1 MMEETAKSRFSVPR
15 IPIVGGVLSI
25 IPGLGQVYGGFI
37 MRGVLLFL
45 FIASLYALSLWRM
58 DNAGIDISTYPS
70 YNADDLNKKQEQAFI
85 FATLAI
91 LLTTVGYVW
100 NIYDGYVSA
109 GGKPSPA
116 LVPGL
121 FITIATLII
130 GAHITE
136 IDIAKAVNEIGDV
149 SPRLKQILW
158 PWNPDDSAFTREV
171 ETFDGVAMWE
181 TPCDDTPI
189 RQPTHTE
196 GESYIEIDSVCGS
209 ISGLRKP
216 DGSRDEGTT
225 INIKGYDFRPGE
237 EAELVLK
244 PGSVPEFRVVV
255 EGERVRVIPDENG
268 EFELSFVMPNFTIP
282 ATATTSTPVEIT
294 VRQKQEVGSLKLSE
308 DFWLSFE
315 GIIETLFLALMAT
328 IAGLVLAVPVS
339 FLAARNLMST
349 SRITIAAY
357 YIIRV
362 ILNVVR
368 SIEPIVWALIAII
381 WVGAGPFAGV
391 LALTIHTIASLAKL
405 YSEAIESIDPGP
417 IEAIQATGADRLQTI
432 MYAVVPQVIP
442 PFVSFTIYRW
452 DINVRMSTIIGAVG
466 GGGIGLVLIQWIR
479 LAKYDSVGIAVWMIA
494 IVVTILDYASARIRE
509 QYV

>member
-1 MMEETAKSRFSVPR
+1 MQEVQKSKFFLPR
-15 IPIVGGVLSI
+15 IPIVGGVLSL
-25 IPGLGQVYGGFI
+25 IPGLGQLYAGFVT
-37 MRGVLLFL
+37 RGILLFVS
-45 FIASLYALSLWRM
+45 IASLYALSFWRM
-58 DNAGIDISTYPS
+58 EDAGIDTSTYPS
-70 YNADDLNKKQEQAFI
+70 FNASELNKDQEQAFI

-91 LLTTVGYVW
+91 ILNTIGYLW

-109 GGKPSPA
+109 GGRPSPA
-116 LVPGL
+116 LLPGL
-121 FITIATLII
+121 FITGATLII

-149 SPRLKQILW
+149 SPRLRQILW
-158 PWNPDDSAFTREV
+158 PWNPDDSAFTKDV
-171 ETFDGVAMWE
+171 ETFDGSAFWE

-189 RQPTHTE
+189 EQPAPEE
-196 GESYIEIDSVCGS
+196 GQSYIELDSVCGS

-225 INIKGYDFRPGE
+225 INVKGYDFRPGE
-237 EAELVLK
+237 EAELVIK
-244 PGSVPEFRVVV
+244 PGSIPEFRLV
-255 EGERVRVIPDENG
+255 EGGERVRVIPDENG

-282 ATATTSTPVEIT
+282 ATATGSTPVEII
-294 VRQKQEVGSLKLSE
+294 VRQKQEIGGLKLSE

-315 GIIETLFLALMAT
+315 GIIETLFLALIAT
-328 IAGLVLAVPVS
+328 IAGLILAVPVS
-339 FLAARNLMST
+339 FLAARNLMAT
-349 SRITIAAY
+349 SALTLFAY
-357 YIIRV
+357 YIIRIV
-362 ILNVVR
+362 LNVIR

-417 IEAIQATGADRLQTI
+417 IEAIQATGANRLQTI

-479 LAKYDSVGIAVWMIA
+479 LGKYDSVGIAVWMIA

-509 QYV
+509 QYI